1 MRPLFILPALFLFL
15 FVSSPADVLAQKFDA
30 EGSQLIE
37 APFTGTPPVIDG
49 ILSSGEW
56 SQAESN
62 TVDYVNLGVA
72 GNAGPGAVD
81 NTDDMSYTF
90 SVMYDD
96 QFLYIAVSVK
106 DDAYVRTNYGR
117 VLQYD
122 WPVAWENDAV
132 EYFFDGDKSRTET
145 TSRNDIESETG
156 GQWIFVYD
164 AEDSPLPFVSAEIFG
179 LFSRPYGIG
188 ANDAWYAK
196 TTSDA
201 ATNDWSQEARFALSI
216 IGSPKAGTDIG
227 FDLCVDDVET
237 YDPATLDPNQALMEL
252 REIQLYW
259 TVYGYEPGTQTQE
272 NTHENESLWGTLRFL
287 QKTSLSDW
295 ALY

>member
-1 MRPLFILPALFLFL
+1 MRPLFILSAPVLFL

-56 SQAESN
+56 SRAESN

-72 GNAGPGAVD
+72 GNAGPGTAD
-81 NTDDMSYTF
+81 NLDDMSFTF

-106 DDAYVRTNYGR
+106 DDAYVTTNYGR
-117 VLQYD
+117 RLQWD
-122 WPVAWENDAV
+122 MPVSWENDAV

-156 GQWIFVYD
+156 GQWIFGTD
-164 AEDSPLPFVSAEIFG
+164 TEDSPLPFVSAEIYG
-179 LFSRPYGIG
+179 KLTRPYGTG
-188 ANDAWYAK
+188 PTDVWYAK
-196 TTSDA
+196 TTSNSN
-201 ATNDWSQEARFALSI
+201 TNDWTQEARFALSI
-216 IGSPKAGTDIG
+216 IGSPKAGSDIG
-227 FDLCVDDVET
+227 FDIAVDDVDT
-237 YDPATLDPNQALMEL
+237 FDPLTLEPDQYSEL

-259 TVYGYEPGTQTQE
+259 TVYGYGSGTQTQE

-287 QKTSLSDW
+287 QKTRLSDW